1 MLTAITRQVSPSLAR
16 CELTFH
22 NREPIDIPLAMAQ
35 HREYERCL
43 EELGARIIS
52 LPAEPDLPDAVFV
65 EDPAIVLD
73 EIAVITT
80 MECESRRGERESLA
94 LAILPFRPLFWMR
107 LPATLEGGD
116 VMRIG
121 RQLFVGLSARTNATG
136 IAQLADDL
144 KPHGYRVVPIE
155 LRNCLHL
162 KSACCYIGDNAILIN
177 PAWVN
182 MEPLNGFRFIEVAPD
197 EPAGANALRI
207 AGTVVLPSTYPGTAE
222 ALRRC
227 GFTVR
232 PLDISELLKAESGVT
247 CSSLLF
253 DA

>member
-1 MLTAITRQVSPSLAR
+1 VLTAITRQVSASLAQ
-16 CELTFH
+16 CELAFH
-22 NREPIDIPLAMAQ
+22 NREPINIPLAMGQ

-43 EELGARIIS
+43 EELGARVIS
-52 LPAEPDLPDAVFV
+52 LPAQPDLPDAVFV

-73 EIAVITT
+73 EIAIITS
-80 MECESRRGERESLA
+80 MGCESRRGERDSLA

-107 LPATLEGGD
+107 PPATLEGGD
-116 VMRIG
+116 VMRI
-121 RQLFVGLSARTNATG
+121 RKTLFVGLSSRTNAAG

-162 KSACCYIGDNAILIN
+162 KSACCYIGDGTILIN
-177 PAWVN
+177 RAWVN
-182 MEPLNGFRFIEVAPD
+182 TEPLHGFRFIDVAPD

-207 AGTVVLPSTYPGTAE
+207 GDTVVLPSAFPGSAE
-222 ALRRC
+222 ALRRS

-232 PLDISELLKAESGVT
+232 SLDISELLKAESGVT

-253 DA
+253 EA